1 MDIGDWVLAIGYWR
15 LDIGYWREVKGMK
28 IWKGIAIVVA
38 LVGINLLVHQVVVR
52 WDMTNDRRY
61 SIAPTTRSLIQSLNA
76 PLQVTILLDGELNA
90 GFLRL
95 QRATIE
101 MVEELEAARGE
112 RREARGAEI
121 GYRVS
126 AENIP
131 QGLPPTVIHER
142 THKGQTAQTT
152 IYPYALVSYKGKTTV
167 IELLRN
173 NRGLSGEENLNHSIE
188 NLEFAFVEAIH
199 SLTRESVEK
208 IAFLEGHG
216 ELSEAEVYDLSQALS
231 CYYQI
236 DRGTL
241 GDETGILDDYRAVI
255 IADPQL
261 PFSEKDK
268 YILDQYLMQGGR
280 ILWVVNGVRFSS
292 DFLSSQGKTPIIP
305 LDLQLNDML
314 FRYGIRVNPTLVQ
327 DLQCLP
333 MPVDVSS
340 DPQNPNWQPMP
351 WTYAPL
357 LLTSQASPITRN
369 VMQVSATMASCIDF
383 VGGEDGIR
391 KETLLATSTNS
402 KLTGTPAEVDLSMFE
417 GSESDFQHAFI
428 PVAASLEGVFPSLY
442 AHLLPPEE
450 LTIHA
455 PLRKQSEPTKQ
466 IVVAAGSTIRNEWQ
480 QGQPLP
486 LGYDRYTQTQF
497 GNRDFMVNAV
507 LYLTDDTGWMSLRQ
521 KQITLRL
528 LNDQRAR
535 DQRVLAQVISIIVPL
550 TLLAIIGIVVIIVRK
565 KRYVKQ
571 A

>member
-1 MDIGDWVLAIGYWR
+1 MREAGIGSPIREAGIGSP
-15 LDIGYWREVKGMK
+15 IREAGITMRV
-28 IWKGIAIVVA
+28 WKGIAIVAA
-38 LVGINLLVHQVVVR
+38 LVLVNVLVHHFVVR

-61 SIAPTTRSLIQSLNA
+61 SIAPTTRALIQSLDA

-90 GFLRL
+90 GFQRL

-101 MVEELEAARGE
+101 MVEELEA
-112 RREARGAEI
+112 I
-121 GYRVS
+121 GYWQLGIEYRVS
-126 AENIP
+126 AEEVP
-131 QGLPPTVIHER
+131 KGLSPTVIHER

-152 IYPYALVSYKGKTTV
+152 VYPYALITYKGKTAV
-167 IELLRN
+167 VELLRN

-199 SLTRESVEK
+199 SLARESVEK

-216 ELSEAEVYDLSQALS
+216 ELSEAEVFDLSQALS
-231 CYYQI
+231 HYYQI

-241 GDETGILDDYRAVI
+241 GNETGVLDDYRAVI

-280 ILWVVNGVRFSS
+280 ILWVVNGVRFSEQT
-292 DFLSSQGKTPIIP
+292 LSENGMTPVIP
-305 LDLQLNDML
+305 LELNISDML
-314 FRYGIRVNPTLVQ
+314 FRYGVRINPALVQ

-333 MPVDVSS
+333 MPVDVS
-340 DPQNPNWQPMP
+340 DNPQQPNWQPMP

-369 VMQVSATMASCIDF
+369 IMQVSATMASCIDF
-383 VGGEDGIR
+383 VGGEDGLQ
-391 KETLLATSTNS
+391 KTTLLATSSNS
-402 KLTGTPAEVDLSMFE
+402 KLTGTPATVDLSLFNGTE
-417 GSESDFQHAFI
+417 SEFQYAFV
-428 PVAASLEGVFPSLY
+428 PVAASIEGVFPSLY
-442 AHLLPPEE
+442 AHLLPPED
-450 LTIHA
+450 LQLHA
-455 PLRKQSEPTKQ
+455 SLRKTSEPTKQ

-507 LYLTDDTGWMSLRQ
+507 LYLTDDTGWMALRQ

-535 DQRVLAQVISIIVPL
+535 EERITAQVVSIIMPL
-550 TLLAIIGIVVIIVRK
+550 TILAIIGIAVIGIRK
-565 KRYVKQ
+565 KRYTKQ
-571 A
+571 R

>member
-1 MDIGDWVLAIGYWR
+1 MRV
-15 LDIGYWREVKGMK
+15 
-28 IWKGIAIVVA
+28 WKGIAIVAAVV
-38 LVGINLLVHQVVVR
+38 LVNVLVHHFVVR

-61 SIAPTTRSLIQSLNA
+61 SIAPTTRALIQSLDA

-90 GFLRL
+90 GFQRL

-101 MVEELEAARGE
+101 MVEELEA
-112 RREARGAEI
+112 I
-121 GYRVS
+121 GYWQLGIEYRVS
-126 AENIP
+126 AEEVP
-131 QGLPPTVIHER
+131 KGLSPTVIHER

-152 IYPYALVSYKGKTTV
+152 VYPYALITYKGKTAV
-167 IELLRN
+167 VELLRN

-199 SLTRESVEK
+199 SLARESVEK

-216 ELSEAEVYDLSQALS
+216 ELSEAEVFDLSQALS
-231 CYYQI
+231 HYYQI

-241 GDETGILDDYRAVI
+241 GNETGVLDEYRAVI

-280 ILWVVNGVRFSS
+280 ILWVVNGVRFSEQT
-292 DFLSSQGKTPIIP
+292 LSENGMTPVIP
-305 LDLQLNDML
+305 LELNISDML
-314 FRYGIRVNPTLVQ
+314 FRYGMRINPTLVQ

-333 MPVDVSS
+333 MPVDVS
-340 DPQNPNWQPMP
+340 DNPQQPNWQPMP

-369 VMQVSATMASCIDF
+369 IMQVSATMASCIDF
-383 VGGEDGIR
+383 VGGEDGLQ
-391 KETLLATSTNS
+391 KTTLLATSSNS
-402 KLTGTPAEVDLSMFE
+402 KLTGTPATVDLSLFNGTE
-417 GSESDFQHAFI
+417 SEFQYAFV
-428 PVAASLEGVFPSLY
+428 PVAASIEGVFPSLY
-442 AHLLPPEE
+442 AHLLPPED
-450 LTIHA
+450 LQLHA
-455 PLRKQSEPTKQ
+455 PLRKTSEPTKQ

-507 LYLTDDTGWMSLRQ
+507 LYLTDDTGWMALRQ

-535 DQRVLAQVISIIVPL
+535 EERITAQVVSIIMPL
-550 TLLAIIGIVVIIVRK
+550 TILAIIGIAVIGIRK
-565 KRYVKQ
+565 KRYTKQ
-571 A
+571 R

>member
-1 MDIGDWVLAIGYWR
+1 
-15 LDIGYWREVKGMK
+15 MK
-28 IWKGIAIVVA
+28 FWKGIAIVAA
-38 LVGINLLVHQVVVR
+38 LVVVNILVQPLVVR

-61 SIAPTTRSLIQSLNA
+61 SIAPSTKSLLQRLDA

-90 GFLRL
+90 GFTRL

-101 MVEELEAARGE
+101 MVEELAAIGDRISD
-112 RREARGAEI
+112 I

-126 AENIP
+126 AEEIP

-152 IYPYALVSYKGKTTV
+152 VYPFALLSYKGKTAIV
-167 IELLRN
+167 ELLRN

-199 SLTRESVEK
+199 TLTRDSVEK

-216 ELSEAEVYDLSQALS
+216 ELSERDVFDLSQALS
-231 CYYQI
+231 HYYQI
-236 DRGTL
+236 DRGAL
-241 GDETGILDDYRAVI
+241 GNETGVLDDYRVVI
-255 IADPQL
+255 IADPQE
-261 PFSEKDK
+261 PFSETDK

-280 ILWVVNGVRFSS
+280 IMWVLNGVRFSS
-292 DFLSSQGKTPIIP
+292 DYLSSQGKTPIAP
-305 LDLQLNDML
+305 LDLHLNDML
-314 FRYGIRVNPTLVQ
+314 FRYGVRVNPALVQ

-391 KETLLATSTNS
+391 KETLLATSSNS
-402 KLTGTPAEVDLSMFE
+402 KVTNTPAEVDLNMFE
-417 GSESDFQHAFI
+417 GSESAFQYAFI
-428 PVAASLEGVFPSLY
+428 PVAASLEGVFASLY
-442 AHLLPPEE
+442 AHLLPPEDVI
-450 LTIHA
+450 LHA
-455 PLRKQSEPTKQ
+455 PLRKQSEQTKQ

-507 LYLTDDTGWMSLRQ
+507 LYLTDDTGWMALRQ
-521 KQITLRL
+521 KQVTLRL

-535 DQRVLAQVISIIVPL
+535 EQRIGAQIISIILPL
-550 TLLAIIGIVVIIVRK
+550 IVLAAVAIVVIVVRR
-565 KRYVKQ
+565 KRYMKQ
-571 A
+571 V

>member
-1 MDIGDWVLAIGYWR
+1 MRV
-15 LDIGYWREVKGMK
+15 
-28 IWKGIAIVVA
+28 WKGIAIVAA
-38 LVGINLLVHQVVVR
+38 LVLTNVLVHHFVVR

-61 SIAPTTRSLIQSLNA
+61 SIAPTTRALIQSLDA

-90 GFLRL
+90 GFQRL

-101 MVEELEAARGE
+101 MVEDLEA
-112 RREARGAEI
+112 I
-121 GYRVS
+121 GYWQLGIEYRVS
-126 AENIP
+126 AEEVP
-131 QGLPPTVIHER
+131 KGLSPTVIHER

-152 IYPYALVSYKGKTTV
+152 VYPYALITYKGKTAV
-167 IELLRN
+167 VELLRN

-199 SLTRESVEK
+199 SLAREQVEK

-216 ELSEAEVYDLSQALS
+216 ELSEAEVFDLSQALS
-231 CYYQI
+231 HYYQI

-241 GDETGILDDYRAVI
+241 GNETGVLDDYRAVI

-280 ILWVVNGVRFSS
+280 ILWVVNGVRFSEQT
-292 DFLSSQGKTPIIP
+292 LSENGMTPVIP
-305 LDLQLNDML
+305 LELNISDML
-314 FRYGIRVNPTLVQ
+314 FRYGVRINPALVQ

-333 MPVDVSS
+333 MPVDVS
-340 DPQNPNWQPMP
+340 DNPQQPNWQPMP

-369 VMQVSATMASCIDF
+369 IMQVSATMASYIDF
-383 VGGEDGIR
+383 VGGEDGLQ
-391 KETLLATSTNS
+391 KTTLLATSSNS
-402 KLTGTPAEVDLSMFE
+402 KLTGTPATVDLSLFNGTE
-417 GSESDFQHAFI
+417 SEFQYAFV
-428 PVAASLEGVFPSLY
+428 PVAASIEGVFPSLY

-450 LTIHA
+450 LRLHA
-455 PLRKQSEPTKQ
+455 PLRKTSEPTKQ

-507 LYLTDDTGWMSLRQ
+507 LYLTDDTGWMALRQ

-535 DQRVLAQVISIIVPL
+535 EERITAQVVSIIMPL
-550 TLLAIIGIVVIIVRK
+550 TILAIIGIAVIGIRK
-565 KRYVKQ
+565 KRYTKQ
-571 A
+571 R

>member
-1 MDIGDWVLAIGYWR
+1 MRV
-15 LDIGYWREVKGMK
+15 
-28 IWKGIAIVVA
+28 WKGIAIVAAVV
-38 LVGINLLVHQVVVR
+38 LVNVLVHHFVVR

-61 SIAPTTRSLIQSLNA
+61 SIAPTTRALIQSLDA

-90 GFLRL
+90 GFQRL

-101 MVEELEAARGE
+101 MVEELEA
-112 RREARGAEI
+112 I
-121 GYRVS
+121 GYWQLGIEYRVS
-126 AENIP
+126 AEEVP
-131 QGLPPTVIHER
+131 KGLSPTVIHER

-152 IYPYALVSYKGKTTV
+152 VYPYALITYKGKTAV
-167 IELLRN
+167 VELLRN

-199 SLTRESVEK
+199 SLARESVEK

-216 ELSEAEVYDLSQALS
+216 ELSEAEVFDLSQALS
-231 CYYQI
+231 HYYQI

-241 GDETGILDDYRAVI
+241 GNETGVLDDYRAVI

-280 ILWVVNGVRFSS
+280 ILWVVNGVRFSEQT
-292 DFLSSQGKTPIIP
+292 LSKNGMTPVIP
-305 LDLQLNDML
+305 LELNISDML
-314 FRYGIRVNPTLVQ
+314 FRYGVRINPALVQ

-333 MPVDVSS
+333 MPVDVS
-340 DPQNPNWQPMP
+340 DNPQQPNWQPMP

-369 VMQVSATMASCIDF
+369 IMQVSATMASCIDF
-383 VGGEDGIR
+383 VGGEDGLQ
-391 KETLLATSTNS
+391 KTTLLATSSNS
-402 KLTGTPAEVDLSMFE
+402 KLTGTPATVDLSLFNGTE
-417 GSESDFQHAFI
+417 SEFQYAFV
-428 PVAASLEGVFPSLY
+428 PVAASIEGVFPSLY

-450 LTIHA
+450 LQLHA
-455 PLRKQSEPTKQ
+455 PLRKTSEPTKQ

-507 LYLTDDTGWMSLRQ
+507 LYLTDDTGWMALRQ

-535 DQRVLAQVISIIVPL
+535 EERITAQVVSIIMPL
-550 TLLAIIGIVVIIVRK
+550 TILAIIGIAVIGIRK
-565 KRYVKQ
+565 KRYTKQ
-571 A
+571 R

>member
-1 MDIGDWVLAIGYWR
+1 MRV
-15 LDIGYWREVKGMK
+15 
-28 IWKGIAIVVA
+28 WKGIAIVAAVV
-38 LVGINLLVHQVVVR
+38 LVNVLVHHFVVR

-61 SIAPTTRSLIQSLNA
+61 SIAPTTRALIQSLDA

-90 GFLRL
+90 GFQRL

-101 MVEELEAARGE
+101 MVEELEA
-112 RREARGAEI
+112 I
-121 GYRVS
+121 GYWQLGIEYRVS
-126 AENIP
+126 AEEVP
-131 QGLPPTVIHER
+131 KGLSPTVIHER

-152 IYPYALVSYKGKTTV
+152 VYPYALITYKGKTAV
-167 IELLRN
+167 VELLRN

-199 SLTRESVEK
+199 SLARESVEK

-216 ELSEAEVYDLSQALS
+216 ELSEAEVFDLSQALS
-231 CYYQI
+231 HYYQI

-241 GDETGILDDYRAVI
+241 GNETGVLDDYCAVI

-280 ILWVVNGVRFSS
+280 ILWVVNGVRFSEQT
-292 DFLSSQGKTPIIP
+292 LSENGMTPVIP
-305 LDLQLNDML
+305 LELNISDML
-314 FRYGIRVNPTLVQ
+314 FRYGVRINPALVQ

-333 MPVDVSS
+333 MPVDVS
-340 DPQNPNWQPMP
+340 DNPQQPNWQPMP

-369 VMQVSATMASCIDF
+369 IMQVSATMASCIDF
-383 VGGEDGIR
+383 VGGEDGLQ
-391 KETLLATSTNS
+391 KTTLLATSSNS
-402 KLTGTPAEVDLSMFE
+402 KLTGTPATVDLSLFNGTE
-417 GSESDFQHAFI
+417 SEFQYAFV
-428 PVAASLEGVFPSLY
+428 PVAASIEGVFPSLY

-450 LTIHA
+450 LQLHA
-455 PLRKQSEPTKQ
+455 PLRKTSEPTKQ

-507 LYLTDDTGWMSLRQ
+507 LYLTDDTGWMALRQ

-535 DQRVLAQVISIIVPL
+535 EERITAQVVSIIMPL
-550 TLLAIIGIVVIIVRK
+550 TILAIIGIAVIGIRK
-565 KRYVKQ
+565 KRYTKQ
-571 A
+571 R

>member
-1 MDIGDWVLAIGYWR
+1 
-15 LDIGYWREVKGMK
+15 MK
-28 IWKGIAIVVA
+28 FWKGIAIVAA
-38 LVGINLLVHQVVVR
+38 LVVVNILVQPLVVR

-61 SIAPTTRSLIQSLNA
+61 SIAPSTKSLLQRLDA

-90 GFLRL
+90 GFTRL

-101 MVEELEAARGE
+101 MVEELEAIGDRISD
-112 RREARGAEI
+112 I

-126 AENIP
+126 AEEIP

-152 IYPYALVSYKGKTTV
+152 VYPFALLSYKGKTAIV
-167 IELLRN
+167 ELLRN

-199 SLTRESVEK
+199 TLTRDSVEK

-216 ELSEAEVYDLSQALS
+216 ELSERDVFDLSQALS
-231 CYYQI
+231 HYYQI
-236 DRGTL
+236 DRGAL
-241 GDETGILDDYRAVI
+241 GNETGVLDDYRVVI
-255 IADPQL
+255 IADPQE
-261 PFSEKDK
+261 PFSETDK

-280 ILWVVNGVRFSS
+280 IMWVLNGVRFSS
-292 DFLSSQGKTPIIP
+292 DYLSSQGKTPIAP
-305 LDLQLNDML
+305 LDLHLNDML
-314 FRYGIRVNPTLVQ
+314 FRYGIRVNPALVQ

-357 LLTSQASPITRN
+357 LLTSQTSPITRN

-391 KETLLATSTNS
+391 KETLLATSSNS
-402 KLTGTPAEVDLSMFE
+402 KVTNTPAEVDLSLFE
-417 GSESDFQHAFI
+417 GSESAFQYAFI

-442 AHLLPPEE
+442 AHLLPPEDVI
-450 LTIHA
+450 LHA
-455 PLRKQSEPTKQ
+455 PLRKQSEQTKQ

-507 LYLTDDTGWMSLRQ
+507 LYLTDDTGWMALRQ
-521 KQITLRL
+521 KQVTLRL

-535 DQRVLAQVISIIVPL
+535 EQRIGAQIISIILPL
-550 TLLAIIGIVVIIVRK
+550 IVLAAVAIVVIVVRR
-565 KRYVKQ
+565 KRYMKQ
-571 A
+571 V

>member
-1 MDIGDWVLAIGYWR
+1 MVYR
-15 LDIGYWREVKGMK
+15 LGEMK

-38 LVGINLLVHQVVVR
+38 LVLVNVLVHRVVVR
-52 WDMTNDRRY
+52 WDMTNDHRY
-61 SIAPTTRSLIQSLNA
+61 SIAPTTKALLQTLDA
-76 PLQVTILLDGELNA
+76 PLEITILLDGELNA
-90 GFLRL
+90 GFQRL
-95 QRATIE
+95 QRATVE
-101 MVEELEAARGE
+101 MVEEM
-112 RREARGAEI
+112 GAMVMGNGI
-121 GYRVS
+121 RYHVS
-126 AENIP
+126 AENVP
-131 QGLPPTVIHER
+131 QGITPTVIHER
-142 THKGQTAQTT
+142 THKGKTAQTT
-152 IYPYALVSYKGKTTV
+152 IYPFALVTYKGKTAV
-167 IELLRN
+167 VELLRN

-199 SLTRESVEK
+199 TLTREKVEK

-216 ELSEAEVYDLSQALS
+216 ELSEREVFDLSQALS
-231 CYYQI
+231 YYYQI
-236 DRGTL
+236 DRGVL
-241 GDETGILDDYRAVI
+241 GNESGVLDEYRVVI
-255 IADPQL
+255 IADPQE

-280 ILWVVNGVRFSS
+280 ILWVLNGVRFSS
-292 DFLSSQGKTPIIP
+292 EFLSSEGKTPILP
-305 LDLQLNDML
+305 LDLQLSDML
-314 FRYGIRVNPTLVQ
+314 FRYGVRVNSALVQ

-333 MPVDVSS
+333 MPVDVST

-391 KETLLATSTNS
+391 KEILLATSTNS
-402 KLTGTPAEVDLSMFE
+402 KVTTTPAEVDLSMLE
-417 GSESDFQHAFI
+417 GEESEFQYAFI

-442 AHLLPPEE
+442 AYLLPPEDMQ
-450 LTIHA
+450 LHA
-455 PLRKQSEPTKQ
+455 PLRKQSEATKQ
-466 IVVAAGSTIRNEWQ
+466 IVVAAGSTIRNDWQ

-521 KQITLRL
+521 KQFTLRL

-535 DQRVLAQVISIIVPL
+535 EQRVMAQIVSIVVPL
-550 TLLAIIGIVVIIVRK
+550 TILLIIGLAVLLTRK
-565 KRYVKQ
+565 KRYTK
-571 A
+571 